1 MSGAIAV
8 VMVSL
13 RSSLLSWSRRRASD
27 RLERAL
33 LAARQL
39 DAGAGAALDEFPR
52 IALEVSGR
60 GALAGRARSG
70 RAIVLALQG
79 DAEAF
84 FLFGR
89 DGRVALG
96 LGQRSSSGQGRERG
110 RHGAGENER
119 GHGKFGRHWSSPVRD
134 GIAWQ
139 AKAHGSFRSAR
150 SPRYREAVTK
160 P

>member
-13 RSSLLSWSRRRASD
+13 RCSLLWWPRRSASD

-33 LAARQL
+33 LATRQV
-39 DAGAGAALDEFPR
+39 DAGAGAALDEFPG
-52 IALEVSGR
+52 IALEVGGR
-60 GALAGRARSG
+60 GALAGRAWSG
-70 RAIVLALQG
+70 RAIVLALEG

-84 FLFGR
+84 FLLGG

-96 LGQRSSSGQGRERG
+96 LGQRSSSGQSRQCG

-119 GHGKFGRHWSSPVRD
+119 GHGKFGRH
-134 GIAWQ
+134 
-139 AKAHGSFRSAR
+139 
-150 SPRYREAVTK
+150 
-160 P
+160 

>member
-13 RSSLLSWSRRRASD
+13 RSSVLWWSRRSASD
-27 RLERAL
+27 RLKRAL

-39 DAGAGAALDEFPR
+39 DAGAGAALDEFPC
-52 IALEVSGR
+52 IALEVGGR

-70 RAIVLALQG
+70 RAIVLAFQG

-84 FLFGR
+84 FLLGG
-89 DGRVALG
+89 DGRIALG
-96 LGQRSSSGQGRERG
+96 LGQRSSSGQGRKCG

-119 GHGKFGRHWSSPVRD
+119 GHGKFGRHRILLSRWHRLASEER
-134 GIAWQ
+134 I
-139 AKAHGSFRSAR
+139 
-150 SPRYREAVTK
+150 
-160 P
+160 